1 MKENLKKIK
10 ENSVLTLASWW
21 GLRSPGEAKIIII
34 KDKKINK
41 YKRYYKHTFFID
53 KNNIPLESLNEEC
66 VIKDRDYKKIMK
78 FIKKEI
84 LMKKYEFSLILD
96 ASFKI
101 FGVYEGKIFKYH
113 NCYDVKT
120 REDLYIKTYEF
131 IEGIINNNKY

>member
-21 GLRSPGEAKIIII
+21 GLRFPGEAKIIIT

-66 VIKDRDYKKIMK
+66 VIKDRDYKK
-78 FIKKEI
+78 
-84 LMKKYEFSLILD
+84 L
-96 ASFKI
+96 
-101 FGVYEGKIFKYH
+101 
-113 NCYDVKT
+113 
-120 REDLYIKTYEF
+120 
-131 IEGIINNNKY
+131 